1 MENGEK
7 YGLEQTTEDRPL
19 FTCRYYFDLREQK
32 KAEKCFHRLF
42 RYQVVSLTYR
52 NMAAFFLISL
62 LLNEPMVTLLL
73 FALIEII
80 LVIGLAIKLNDNLE
94 KQYSKRFDKEREGE
108 FEFYQDYLLLK
119 TEDVTVKTR
128 YARIV
133 RCVETDTNFYLE
145 CGRNDP
151 MHVILKEFCDPAL
164 ASFLREK
171 LNVVE
176 KHVRGVKRA
185 GKGDGA
191 KGTGQKKYRDPD
203 LVHAMLIIL
212 LMLTIASLWLCQL
225 VSYKVSVSLI
235 QKYDMVRFS
244 WVYWCFLPIPI
255 SSVVLGYK
263 FQREGFKCKKNIIAG
278 YIIGFILAIFGSYW
292 IIFQ

>member
-1 MENGEK
+1 
-7 YGLEQTTEDRPL
+7 
-19 FTCRYYFDLREQK
+19 
-32 KAEKCFHRLF
+32 
-42 RYQVVSLTYR
+42 
-52 NMAAFFLISL
+52 
-62 LLNEPMVTLLL
+62 
-73 FALIEII
+73 
-80 LVIGLAIKLNDNLE
+80 
-94 KQYSKRFDKEREGE
+94 
-108 FEFYQDYLLLK
+108 
-119 TEDVTVKTR
+119 
-128 YARIV
+128 
-133 RCVETDTNFYLE
+133 
-145 CGRNDP
+145 

-212 LMLTIASLWLCQL
+212 FMLTIASLWLCQL